1 MLALPQ
7 SSATH
12 SIFCGQNSIDTQNPS
27 SYTPNVKKKFLINLF
42 ALSVLLVSCLS
53 WILEKPSFVLREIIL
68 RPRSF
73 TEMNLLL
80 GLEVQNPNR
89 FDLTLKSFEY
99 TVYLNNEEIGNGRL
113 EKELLIPSSSITR
126 VQVPVVA
133 KFKDLGGSLK
143 TIITGDEL
151 PYKIEGKTDIKTAFG
166 GLNFPFS
173 KEGRINLK
181 N

>member
-1 MLALPQ
+1 
-7 SSATH
+7 
-12 SIFCGQNSIDTQNPS
+12 
-27 SYTPNVKKKFLINLF
+27 VKKQCLISIF
-42 ALSVLLVSCLS
+42 ALSILLVSCLS

-80 GLEVQNPNR
+80 GLDVQNPNR

-99 TVYLNNEEIGNGRL
+99 TIYLNSEEIGNGRL

-143 TIITGDEL
+143 TIITGDDL

-166 GLNFPFS
+166 CLNFPFS
-173 KEGRINLK
+173 KEGHINLK